1 MAMIKKQERRTVPA
15 VVHCVQTIFF
25 VNHFSGL

>member
-1 MAMIKKQERRTVPA
+1 MFKKQVRRTMPA
-15 VVHCVQTIFF
+15 VVLCVQTIFF

>member
-1 MAMIKKQERRTVPA
+1 MIKKQECRTVAA
-15 VVHCVQTIFF
+15 VGHCLQTIFF

>member
-1 MAMIKKQERRTVPA
+1 MIEKRQSKTVLA
-15 VVHCVQTIFF
+15 VEHCLQIIFY

>member
-1 MAMIKKQERRTVPA
+1 MTEKKQFRTVLP
-15 VVHCVQTIFF
+15 VDHCLQTIFF

>member
-1 MAMIKKQERRTVPA
+1 MSEKKQCGTVRA
-15 VVHCVQTIFF
+15 VEHCLSTIFF

>member
-1 MAMIKKQERRTVPA
+1 MIKKQERRAALA
-15 VVHCVQTIFF
+15 VVHCLQTIFF

>member
-1 MAMIKKQERRTVPA
+1 MTEKKQFRAALPVD
-15 VVHCVQTIFF
+15 HCLQTIFF

>member
-1 MAMIKKQERRTVPA
+1 MAMIKKQERRTVLA
-15 VVHCVQTIFF
+15 IGHCLQTIFF

>member
-1 MAMIKKQERRTVPA
+1 MTEKKQNRPVYA
-15 VVHCVQTIFF
+15 VEHCLQTILF